1 MSDNDE
7 TDDAAMLARLGL
19 ECAIV
24 ESTAENLKITRPL
37 DLEIA
42 RLVLQQRSRA

>member
-7 TDDAAMLARLGL
+7 TDDSAMLARLGWRV
-19 ECAIV
+19 IV
-24 ESTAENLKITRPL
+24 PGDADNIKITRPL

-42 RLVLQQRSRA
+42 RAILRSRRAP